1 MLTVVMTKNAT
12 FGMAIMLMVIM
23 LHVVRVIVMAPQRP
37 LEESLDGKK

>member
-1 MLTVVMTKNAT
+1 MLTVVMTNAT